1 MTQNTKR
8 LTASLLAILCCSL
21 LLAAAPWTGGYRI
34 SFDGYGD
41 GAVPAGDEHLGAEVW
56 LAPFDLPVAN
66 PLLSF
71 GLLVPVYGGDPG
83 ILLEGAVELRLFSWV
98 DHPAANLFRRKTA
111 WRPTIQAGIL
121 SPLSDFSSSSIT
133 VTVHPLSFFF
143 GEKTVSVLAPRLLW
157 DLETHRWD
165 WGVRLLEIS
174 HSLF

>member
-1 MTQNTKR
+1 
-8 LTASLLAILCCSL
+8 
-21 LLAAAPWTGGYRI
+21 
-34 SFDGYGD
+34 
-41 GAVPAGDEHLGAEVW
+41 
-56 LAPFDLPVAN
+56 VAN

-98 DHPAANLFRRKTA
+98 DHPLATLFRRKTA

-165 WGVRLLEIS
+165 WGIRLLEIS